1 MAYLTTVTETYR
13 MKNDE
18 EVKRFLEELKK
29 DPSFEIVKYNSIKKE
44 KKKQGEIIDEWVRF
58 SVTKRFN
65 DEKEPISEVQVRYD
79 KGDFEDGN

>member
-13 MKNDE
+13 MENDE

-29 DPSFEIVKYNSIKKE
+29 DPSFEIVKYNSVKKE

-65 DEKEPISEVQVRYD
+65 DEKEPDFPIKISYEKD
-79 KGDFEDGN
+79 I

>member
-44 KKKQGEIIDEWVRF
+44 KKKQGEIIDE
-58 SVTKRFN
+58 
-65 DEKEPISEVQVRYD
+65 
-79 KGDFEDGN
+79 